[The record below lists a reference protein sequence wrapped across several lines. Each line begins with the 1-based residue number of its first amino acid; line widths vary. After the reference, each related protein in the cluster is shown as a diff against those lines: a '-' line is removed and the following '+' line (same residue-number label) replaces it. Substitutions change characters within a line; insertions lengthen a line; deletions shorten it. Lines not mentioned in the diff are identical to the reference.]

1 MESSSSVRD
10 SSFLTMDN
18 DYQLLIMLKNA
29 ISSAFSTSVFLTI
42 TAIQYFFFPVVLM
55 YSFWAYAIEK
65 SWQITKYISSEIYN
79 LMQILPLSVK
89 VWYLGMLCVV
99 QFLFLFKKMEE
110 ISIVV
115 EKQIYVNL
123 KVICTIL
130 NLIPLS
136 HKHAAGLY
144 TIMKRVPIF
153 GKGRLPF
160 PNFLFEDTF
169 TSISFRKDTISMT
182 IAPPEDFPQTGSVPE
197 TTATGSISGADGD
210 GEIAST
216 STTVQSPASG
226 STTTGTTDQ
235 PSPASGSTTTGTTDQ
250 PAPASTPIPTAP
262 VINEPKPATSS
273 TNKKPSPGKSKSD
286 EKLAKPTDVSTDQS
300 PSTSTS
306 DVKASSSI

>member
-1 MESSSSVRD
+1 
-10 SSFLTMDN
+10 
-18 DYQLLIMLKNA
+18 MLKNA
-29 ISSAFSTSVFLTI
+29 IFSAFSTSIFVTI

-79 LMQILPLSVK
+79 LLQIVPLSFK

-110 ISIVV
+110 ISITV
-115 EKQIYVNL
+115 ERQIYANL
-123 KVICTIL
+123 KVMCILL

-182 IAPPEDFPQTGSVPE
+182 ILPPEDFPQTESVPE
-197 TTATGSISGADGD
+197 TPATGSISPGDGD

-216 STTVQSPASG
+216 STTASSTASG
-226 STTTGTTDQ
+226 STTTATTVQ
-235 PSPASGSTTTGTTDQ
+235 STASGSTTTSTTDQ

-273 TNKKPSPGKSKSD
+273 SNKKPSPGKSQSD
-286 EKLAKPTDVSTDQS
+286 DKLAKPTDVSTDQS

-306 DVKASSSI
+306 DVKASSSV